1 MANIDLY
8 SMMLRVEREKF
19 EIKNQKTNIDLYINY
34 SRLFAIDL
42 LDELKVSVA
51 KTDNN
56 IKFKIII
63 FSRICLWNLTGIPA
77 THKL

>member
-8 SMMLRVEREKF
+8 SMKLRVEREKF
-19 EIKNQKTNIDLYINY
+19 EIKNQKTNIDLYLNY
-34 SRLFAIDL
+34 SRLVAIDL
-42 LDELKVSVA
+42 LDALKVSVA

-63 FSRICLWNLTGIPA
+63 FSRICL
-77 THKL
+77 

>member
-19 EIKNQKTNIDLYINY
+19 EIKNQKTNIDLYLNY
-34 SRLFAIDL
+34 SRLVAIDL
-42 LDELKVSVA
+42 LDALKVSVA

-63 FSRICLWNLTGIPA
+63 FSRICL
-77 THKL
+77 

>member
-19 EIKNQKTNIDLYINY
+19 EIKNQKTNIDVYLNY
-34 SRLFAIDL
+34 SRLVAIDL
-42 LDELKVSVA
+42 LDALKVSVA

-63 FSRICLWNLTGIPA
+63 FSRICL
-77 THKL
+77 